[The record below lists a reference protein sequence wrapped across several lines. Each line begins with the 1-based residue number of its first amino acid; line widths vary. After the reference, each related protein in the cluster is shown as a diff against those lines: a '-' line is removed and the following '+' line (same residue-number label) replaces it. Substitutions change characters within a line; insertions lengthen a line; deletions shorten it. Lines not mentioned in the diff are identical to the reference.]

1 MTHSEVHLAVRNT
14 LRATP
19 FRAFVIVVESVEV
32 ESGGVMVEWRIAITG
47 ADPVLHFRGRNPYD
61 LLAELRS
68 TLTAL
73 RNTEPAPAELLA
85 VGHPPAPRDVA

>member
-47 ADPVLHFRGRNPYD
+47 ADPIIHLRGRNPYD
-61 LLAELRS
+61 LLAELRAIMN
-68 TLTAL
+68 AL
-73 RNTEPAPAELLA
+73 RNTDPAPPELDA